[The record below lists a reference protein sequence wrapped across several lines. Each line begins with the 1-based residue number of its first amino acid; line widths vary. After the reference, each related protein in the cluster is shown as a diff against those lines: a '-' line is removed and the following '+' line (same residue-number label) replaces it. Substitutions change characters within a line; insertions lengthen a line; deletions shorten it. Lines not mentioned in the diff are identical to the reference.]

1 MGTHTMHLTQKEKN
15 KLRRLRRQ
23 ERTQQ
28 IRDKIKMGIIP
39 PPPPKVKMSNLM
51 RVLGDEAI
59 ADPSLVERKVK
70 MQIEQRKREHEA
82 RNEKNKLPHQ
92 YLAAKK
98 KLKWKEKEKDAVHV
112 CLFKLRELSGK
123 RCLFKD
129 RNECATVPAHWRLH
143 LCEGVGNLVVV

>member
-70 MQIEQRKREHEA
+70 MQIEQRKMEHEA
-82 RNEKNKLPHQ
+82 RNEMRKLTETQ
-92 YLAAKK
+92 KTAKK
-98 KLKWKEKEKDAVHV
+98 KQ
-112 CLFKLRELSGK
+112 
-123 RCLFKD
+123 
-129 RNECATVPAHWRLH
+129 
-143 LCEGVGNLVVV
+143 